1 MTVPTHKSE
10 LLMPAGLI
18 DKLKMA
24 ILYCSRKK
32 QIRSWRRFRVCAAH
46 QPWNHFVA
54 FVWVQT
60 RNNRQ
65 NNSRCTPRPHLGLPL
80 LFALFDQEN
89 ITELTQR
96 IILMNVLRKKQSL
109 TQEQWDCLKL
119 GRETLLHVLGE
130 DLDKKYSAKY
140 DALQNSQEIKTAARR
155 LKTPRIGMEVCCCKG
170 CNGCLIFWHD
180 PTYEKARTLLA
191 QKSRVSCLTTIYWN
205 LMRRCWHC
213 RLKPEISLPA

>member
-1 MTVPTHKSE
+1 VPPTSRE
-10 LLMPAGLI
+10 TNLLR
-18 DKLKMA
+18 
-24 ILYCSRKK
+24 LYKFK
-32 QIRSWRRFRVCAAH
+32 HATTGKITAVVHPGHTAVFRV
-46 QPWNHFVA
+46 
-54 FVWVQT
+54 
-60 RNNRQ
+60 
-65 NNSRCTPRPHLGLPL
+65 

-96 IILMNVLRKKQSL
+96 IILMNVLHKKQSL

>member
-1 MTVPTHKSE
+1 MPPISRETT
-10 LLMPAGLI
+10 LLR
-18 DKLKMA
+18 
-24 ILYCSRKK
+24 LYEFKHATTGK
-32 QIRSWRRFRVCAAH
+32 ITAVVHPGHTAVFRV
-46 QPWNHFVA
+46 
-54 FVWVQT
+54 
-60 RNNRQ
+60 
-65 NNSRCTPRPHLGLPL
+65 

-155 LKTPRIGMEVCCCKG
+155 LKTPRIGMEVFCCKG

-191 QKSRVSCLTTIYWN
+191 QKKQGVMFDHNILE
-205 LMRRCWHC
+205 LDAEV
-213 RLKPEISLPA
+213 LALPA

>member
-60 RNNRQ
+60 RNNQQ
-65 NNSRCTPRPHLGLPL
+65 NNSRCTPRPHRGFPRAVC
-80 LFALFDQEN
+80 F
-89 ITELTQR
+89 
-96 IILMNVLRKKQSL
+96 VWSRKYYGANTTHYPDERSAQKQSL

-119 GRETLLHVLGE
+119 GRETLLHVLGA
-130 DLDKKYSAKY
+130 DSDKKYSAKH
-140 DALQNSQEIKTAARR
+140 DALQNAQEIKTAARR
-155 LKTPRIGMEVCCCKG
+155 LKTPRISMEVFCCTG

-180 PTYEKARTLLA
+180 PT
-191 QKSRVSCLTTIYWN
+191 
-205 LMRRCWHC
+205 H
-213 RLKPEISLPA
+213 